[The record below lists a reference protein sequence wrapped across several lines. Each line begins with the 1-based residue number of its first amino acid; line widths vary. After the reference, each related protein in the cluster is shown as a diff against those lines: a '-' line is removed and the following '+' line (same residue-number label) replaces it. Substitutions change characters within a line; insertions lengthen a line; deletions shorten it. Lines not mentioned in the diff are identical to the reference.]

1 MPFTSFAALAQ
12 GQVWQ
17 PSDNSY
23 QVANADPLLN
33 AGATILV
40 AGTVYLQ
47 KLKAR
52 PSSLSVSTLHFA
64 INAAGVGASTG
75 SFAGLYSSAG
85 ALLSGSADIGAAL
98 TATGDLA
105 VTLSAPNQVIPA
117 NGFVWAALLVNLATT
132 QPTMNRYTTAINT
145 SANLGLAAATL
156 ETAVNG
162 TGLTALPASITP
174 AANTGAGAIAMWAA
188 AA

>member
-1 MPFTSFAALAQ
+1 MPFTSFAQPGQ
-12 GQVWQ
+12 GAVWQ
-17 PSDNSY
+17 PSDNTY
-23 QVANADPLLN
+23 TVANADPLLI

-40 AGTVYLQ
+40 AGTLYLC

-52 PSSLSVSTLHFA
+52 PVALSVSTLHFS

-85 ALLSGSADIGAAL
+85 TLLSGSADIGASL
-98 TATGDLA
+98 LGTGDLA
-105 VTLSAPNQVIPA
+105 VPLSTPNQVIPA
-117 NGFVWAALLVNLATT
+117 NGFVWAALLANLATT
-132 QPTMNRYTTAINT
+132 PPTMNRYTGSIGTG
-145 SANLGLAAATL
+145 ANLGLTAAQF
-156 ETAVNG
+156 EIAVNG
-162 TGLTALPASITP
+162 TGLASLPASITP